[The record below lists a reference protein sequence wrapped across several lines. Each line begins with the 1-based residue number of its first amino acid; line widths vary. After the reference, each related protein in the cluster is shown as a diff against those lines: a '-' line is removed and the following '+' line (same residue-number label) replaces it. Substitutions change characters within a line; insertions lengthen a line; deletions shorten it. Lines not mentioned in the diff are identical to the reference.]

1 MLLKINFQCF
11 KMILILDL
19 ILFAASIPEFTD
31 SSGSDLEPLFRM
43 LEDSNSS
50 QQVHAIVHHGRAVA
64 ELLVQ
69 YNNSANDTFEDDRSE
84 KIEDC
89 SLLAM

>member
-43 LEDSNSS
+43 
-50 QQVHAIVHHGRAVA
+50 
-64 ELLVQ
+64 
-69 YNNSANDTFEDDRSE
+69 
-84 KIEDC
+84 
-89 SLLAM
+89 